1 MSIYRGRTINEIYL
15 ASRLYDAIE
24 DCDLSSVKTLL
35 SRGADPNL
43 ILPKVKISPFHLIIG
58 NDSQDFASTVVSLL
72 LQNGGNP
79 NIRADDGLTPVH
91 IAAAWGRYDI
101 LKLLLDCG
109 GDPEI
114 RDCNNKTALH
124 YALDEGFTECYTL
137 LKSYVTDKAGVLF
150 KEKEDCK
157 NYNLKLDKIVVNNGS
172 TIGEYELINES
183 KPANSINKNS
193 PKLDELPQAD
203 SKEYIINW
211 FNSHVQT
218 SPTPTPPTTGSTS
231 GYDDD
236 TDSFKESDEERYNHL
251 NNRNIAFRK
260 VYRKKSPKKIP
271 LNITGVTT
279 IDATSD
285 YVSGTSPEIL
295 ERNIFD
301 FEENKSQI
309 SVLTKSE
316 GISSEDL
323 SFVSVSEVYKYVDE
337 AEGIVLYERRFLK
350 SPVSDGSVKSFVS
363 SRDSFPETI
372 DFEDYD
378 PEAIRRE
385 LTCLGYNPGPITVT
399 TRRVYLKKLKQLKKV
414 PPVANPVD
422 NKAVAR
428 VYSSELEKTL
438 KNPDWLK
445 NISLYKTLDEAFTRQ
460 FSAPDPSKK
469 WREGTNK
476 SSFTYLLLDPRITN
490 NLPLRAES
498 LKPREVWETFL
509 ASVFYVGKGKRAR
522 PYDHLYDAVNLW
534 NGGQRGAECRK
545 LGKIL
550 DIWRDNC
557 GVVCLHLFQNS
568 IPVEA
573 YTREAAMIDA
583 IKIENLCNVNRGNFY
598 GVVAT
603 WGQREKDKFGVFL
616 LYKAMVIFLNEGE
629 RQLCP
634 ADIN

>member
-1 MSIYRGRTINEIYL
+1 MNIYRGRSISEIYL

-43 ILPKVKISPFHLIIG
+43 ILPKVRISPLHLIIG
-58 NDSQDFASTVVSLL
+58 NDSVEFAVTVVTLL

-79 NIRADDGLTPVH
+79 NNQADDGLTPIH

-114 RDCNNKTALH
+114 RDTNNKTAFH
-124 YALDEGFTECYTL
+124 YALEEGFVKCYNL
-137 LKSYVTDKAGVLF
+137 LKLYVADKADVLF

-157 NYNLKLDKIVVNNGS
+157 NYDFKLDKIVVDNGS
-172 TIGEYELINES
+172 TIGEYEIINES
-183 KPANSINKNS
+183 KTDSISKNS
-193 PKLDELPQAD
+193 PKLDELPQ
-203 SKEYIINW
+203 SNSNEYIINW

-218 SPTPTPPTTGSTS
+218 SPTATAHTAGSTS
-231 GYDDD
+231 GFDD
-236 TDSFKESDEERYNHL
+236 TDSFKESDEERYTHL
-251 NNRNIAFRK
+251 NNHNVCFRK
-260 VYRKKSPKKIP
+260 VYRKRSPKKIKIKEISG
-271 LNITGVTT
+271 LTGL
-279 IDATSD
+279 DSTSD
-285 YVSGTSPEIL
+285 YATCTSGASPDAL

-301 FEENKSQI
+301 FPDE
-309 SVLTKSE
+309 TKSE
-316 GISSEDL
+316 GVSSSDL

-350 SPVSDGSVKSFVS
+350 TPTVSEGSVKSFVS
-363 SRDSFPETI
+363 SRDSLPETI

-378 PEAIRRE
+378 PETIRRE
-385 LTCLGYNPGPITVT
+385 LTSLGYNPGPITVS

-414 PPVANPVD
+414 QPVVKTVEK
-422 NKAVAR
+422 KAEPR

-438 KNPDWLK
+438 CNPDWLK
-445 NISLYKTLDEAFTRQ
+445 NISLYKTLDEAFTKQ
-460 FSAPDPSKK
+460 FSTPDPSKK

-490 NLPLRAES
+490 NLPFRSES

-509 ASVFYVGKGKRAR
+509 SSVFYVGKGKRTR

-534 NGGQRGAECRK
+534 NRGLRSSECRK
-545 LGKIL
+545 LDKIL
-550 DIWRDNC
+550 DIWKDNC

-573 YTREAAMIDA
+573 YTREAAIIDA
-583 IKIENLCNVNRGNFY
+583 INIENLCNVNRGNFY
-598 GVVAT
+598 GVAAT
-603 WGQREKDKFGVFL
+603 WGQRDKDKFGVFL